1 MSRGAAVS
9 TCQAENGASL
19 AHLRNANDLAALA
32 YFYDQS
38 GANIWIGLEKI
49 TSGTSDELTVKTL
62 NQVVLTFV

>member
-9 TCQAENGASL
+9 TCQAENGARL